1 MRNLFGPFL
10 WIFMALGAI
19 AFFILSLVIAK
30 YLHKD
35 AIRRSIKNS
44 EFWLLMGL
52 LFNVLGLL
60 VYVLV
65 RNNYNE
71 VPPTIKPK

>member
-10 WIFMALGAI
+10 WIFMALGTF
-19 AFFILSLVIAK
+19 AFLIISLLIAK

-35 AIRRSIKNS
+35 AIRRGIKNS

-52 LFNVLGLL
+52 IFNVLGLL
-60 VYVLV
+60 VYILV

-71 VPPTIKPK
+71 APTAIKPK